1 MKAIGKIQN
10 DTITCTMFSPIV
22 NVVILGEV
30 TKVQCKREQLSVET
44 ELQRDKLNARP
55 EMHPQEPTGRTANCL
70 VCSTIDVNASPVI
83 DQTVN

>member
-1 MKAIGKIQN
+1 
-10 DTITCTMFSPIV
+10 MFSPIV

-55 EMHPQEPTGRTANCL
+55 EMHPQEPNRPN
-70 VCSTIDVNASPVI
+70 S
-83 DQTVN
+83 